1 MQGFVSWFVIL
12 RIQHTRFSRYESSVF
27 LPNRI
32 GIFNQ
37 LGAFFVFRVR
47 KRLFL
52 CTQTSK
58 MSIFDAISHKLRVS
72 FWKKAKKVLLL
83 ARFTTNTLWG
93 NTGNLSLKQRKIEQ
107 NGRSI

>member
-27 LPNRI
+27 PPNPV
-32 GIFNQ
+32 GFFSQ
-37 LGAFFVFRVR
+37 VGAFFVFRAR
-47 KRLFL
+47 KRLIL

-58 MSIFDAISHKLRVS
+58 MSIFDALTDKLRVS
-72 FWKKAKKVLLL
+72 FWNKAEKVVLL

-93 NTGNLSLKQRKIEQ
+93 NTVIYH
-107 NGRSI
+107 

>member
-1 MQGFVSWFVIL
+1 MSDYPMLISNKL
-12 RIQHTRFSRYESSVF
+12 HS
-27 LPNRI
+27 
-32 GIFNQ
+32 
-37 LGAFFVFRVR
+37 FRN
-47 KRLFL
+47 F

-93 NTGNLSLKQRKIEQ
+93 NTGNLSLKQRKNRTEWKKYLSTLSVLERQ
-107 NGRSI
+107 